1 MLLDIHAQT
10 GVLADELASAPVPP
24 EETAYL
30 WRWFCE
36 IAAGRQSG
44 MAPNPL
50 MHGEI
55 DVWFRQRGIRPA
67 EWELKALR
75 GLDAAWLVS
84 LADDSVGKVG
94 SAASLGRNV

>member
-36 IAAGRQSG
+36 IASGRQSG

-55 DVWFRQRGIRPA
+55 DVWFRQRRVRPA

-75 GLDAAWLVS
+75 GLDAAWLMS